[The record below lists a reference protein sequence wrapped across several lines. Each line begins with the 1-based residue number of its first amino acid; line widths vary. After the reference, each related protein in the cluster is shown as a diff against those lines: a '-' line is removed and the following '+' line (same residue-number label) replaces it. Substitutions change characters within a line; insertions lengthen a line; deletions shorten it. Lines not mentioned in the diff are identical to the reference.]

1 MSFMPALVR
10 LRGIFY
16 GVGGGEARGNR
27 AGKASRQHGN
37 ATRNPGSRAKMTIL
51 SQARRRVLLSTAF
64 AGLFTIALPAS
75 AQQSGQRVTITGEI
89 SDSWC
94 TISGLMFAKGTAHH
108 QCAVWCALGGIPVA
122 IRDAGGNLYLILK
135 IGDDE
140 DSAGNPRVAK
150 LATHEVTV
158 DGELLERDG
167 VKYLLVDRIADDK
180 GVITMTQEEHG
191 IQPFGN

>member
-1 MSFMPALVR
+1 
-10 LRGIFY
+10 
-16 GVGGGEARGNR
+16 
-27 AGKASRQHGN
+27 
-37 ATRNPGSRAKMTIL
+37 MTIS
-51 SQARRRVLLSTAF
+51 SQAWRLALASAGCAALLAA
-64 AGLFTIALPAS
+64 AGPAS
-75 AQQSGQRVTITGEI
+75 AQQSGRRVTVSGEI

-94 TISGLMFAKGTAHH
+94 TISGLMFARGTAHH

-122 IRDAGGNLYLILK
+122 IRDASGTLYLVLK

-140 DSAGNPRVAK
+140 DSAGNPRVAR

-180 GVITMTQEEHG
+180 GVITLTHDEHG

>member
-1 MSFMPALVR
+1 
-10 LRGIFY
+10 
-16 GVGGGEARGNR
+16 
-27 AGKASRQHGN
+27 
-37 ATRNPGSRAKMTIL
+37 MTIL
-51 SQARRRVLLSTAF
+51 SHAF
-64 AGLFTIALPAS
+64 GRALASATGAALIVIAAPAA
-75 AQQSGQRVTITGEI
+75 AQQSGQRVTVTGEI

-108 QCAVWCALGGIPVA
+108 QCAIWCALGGIPVA
-122 IRDAGGNLYLILK
+122 IRDAGGKLYLILK

-167 VKYLLVDRIADDK
+167 VRYLLVDRIADDK
-180 GVITMTQEEHG
+180 GVITLTHEEHG

>member
-1 MSFMPALVR
+1 
-10 LRGIFY
+10 
-16 GVGGGEARGNR
+16 
-27 AGKASRQHGN
+27 
-37 ATRNPGSRAKMTIL
+37 MTIL
-51 SQARRRVLLSTAF
+51 SQTLRHALAA
-64 AGLFTIALPAS
+64 AGLAALLATPAPGF
-75 AQQSGQRVTITGEI
+75 AQPGTKRVTITGEI

-94 TISGLMFAKGTAHH
+94 TISGLMFARGTAHH
-108 QCAVWCALGGIPVA
+108 QCAIWCALGGIPVA

-135 IGDDE
+135 IGDEE
-140 DSAGNPRVAK
+140 DSAGNPRIAK

-180 GVITMTQEEHG
+180 GVITMTHEEHG

>member
-1 MSFMPALVR
+1 
-10 LRGIFY
+10 
-16 GVGGGEARGNR
+16 
-27 AGKASRQHGN
+27 
-37 ATRNPGSRAKMTIL
+37 MTIL
-51 SQARRRVLLSTAF
+51 SQALRPALLSAAF
-64 AGLFTIALPAS
+64 AALIAFAAPAL
-75 AQQSGQRVTITGEI
+75 AQQSGQRVTVTGEI

-108 QCAVWCALGGIPVA
+108 QCAIWCALGGIPVA

-180 GVITMTQEEHG
+180 GVITMTHEEHG

>member
-1 MSFMPALVR
+1 
-10 LRGIFY
+10 
-16 GVGGGEARGNR
+16 
-27 AGKASRQHGN
+27 
-37 ATRNPGSRAKMTIL
+37 MTIL
-51 SQARRRVLLSTAF
+51 SQALRRGLVPAACAALLAGTA
-64 AGLFTIALPAS
+64 PAA
-75 AQQSGQRVTITGEI
+75 AQQDGKRVTVSGEI

-122 IRDAGGNLYLILK
+122 IRDNEGKLYLILK

-140 DSAGNPRVAK
+140 DSAANPRIAR

-167 VKYLLVDRIADDK
+167 VNYLLVDRIADDK
-180 GVITMTQEEHG
+180 GVITMTHEEYG

>member
-1 MSFMPALVR
+1 MPAL
-10 LRGIFY
+10 
-16 GVGGGEARGNR
+16 
-27 AGKASRQHGN
+27 
-37 ATRNPGSRAKMTIL
+37 NPGSRAKMTIL
-51 SQARRRVLLSTAF
+51 SHALGRALASAACAALIV
-64 AGLFTIALPAS
+64 IAAPAA
-75 AQQSGQRVTITGEI
+75 AQQSGQRVTVTGEI

-108 QCAVWCALGGIPVA
+108 QCAIWCALGGIPVA
-122 IRDAGGNLYLILK
+122 IRDAGGKLYLILK

-167 VKYLLVDRIADDK
+167 VRYLLVDRIADDK
-180 GVITMTQEEHG
+180 GVITLTHEEHG